1 MRHVQDLLL
10 VEVHLVHRLR
20 MVLHRR
26 DQGGGVALTDHDTT
40 RARHDELLLCH
51 SSSSNDQTRRRPAYC
66 YVADVLHVYLTG
78 RVSLSRGEVTLG
90 ESELAGRLGRMV
102 LVRLG
107 LESHPIDRARL
118 VDDLWAGE
126 PPRGCDSMLNAT
138 FSRLRTAFTT
148 LGLDG
153 RGMLQSNGGAV
164 VFQPPVGTRID
175 VAVATRSIDAAEG
188 ALRRN
193 DLGAAW
199 SSATVAHSI
208 SRRPLLP
215 GVDLIWLDIERDR
228 LHHVLERSLSVL
240 CDVWLERG
248 DPQQSATMAKELVRC
263 APYSESAHRRLVDAL
278 VALGD
283 RPQAAHAVKRWNTIV
298 TEELGLPAS
307 EGLRLPEPVADP
319 SPARPER
326 RLVGPEALTAAERRV
341 ALLVVEGF
349 TNTQIAER
357 LVLSRRTI
365 DSHVLAAY
373 RKLGVSSRVGLT
385 RAMLDAAAD

>member
-1 MRHVQDLLL
+1 M
-10 VEVHLVHRLR
+10 
-20 MVLHRR
+20 
-26 DQGGGVALTDHDTT
+26 
-40 RARHDELLLCH
+40 
-51 SSSSNDQTRRRPAYC
+51 
-66 YVADVLHVYLTG
+66 
-78 RVSLSRGEVTLG
+78 
-90 ESELAGRLGRMV
+90 
-102 LVRLG
+102 
-107 LESHPIDRARL
+107 
-118 VDDLWAGE
+118 
-126 PPRGCDSMLNAT
+126 
-138 FSRLRTAFTT
+138 
-148 LGLDG
+148 
-153 RGMLQSNGGAV
+153 

-307 EGLRLPEPVADP
+307 EGLRLPEPVAG
-319 SPARPER
+319 PA
-326 RLVGPEALTAAERRV
+326 ALTDAERRV
-341 ALLVVEGF
+341 ALLVAEGF

-357 LVLSRRTI
+357 LVLSRRTV
-365 DSHVLAAY
+365 DSQVLAAY

-385 RAMLDAAAD
+385 RAMLDTATD